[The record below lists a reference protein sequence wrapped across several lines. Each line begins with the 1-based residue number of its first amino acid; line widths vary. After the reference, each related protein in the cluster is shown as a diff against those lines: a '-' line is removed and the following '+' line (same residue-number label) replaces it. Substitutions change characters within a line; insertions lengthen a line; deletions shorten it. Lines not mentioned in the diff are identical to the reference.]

1 MSINSVTITGNLTRD
16 PELRAT
22 STGLQVLDMGVAVND
37 RRRNQATG
45 EWVDVPNFVDCTVFG
60 KRAEAL
66 SRILAKGAKVAVS
79 GRLRYS
85 SWMQDDQR
93 RSKLSVVAEEV
104 DLMSRTHGA
113 QPTAAAPAPAPYVL
127 EPDAALQPAGKVSGV
142 DVYDEDIPF

>member
-45 EWVDVPNFVDCTVFG
+45 EWEDVPNFVDCTVFG

-66 SRILAKGAKVAVS
+66 SRILAKGVKVAVS

-104 DLMSRTHGA
+104 DLMSRAQGA
-113 QPTAAAPAPAPYVL
+113 QPAKATPRAPYVL
-127 EPDAALQPAGKVSGV
+127 EPDEPAGKVSGM